1 MKYYIIDPDNG
12 ETIKVPDYMVD
23 GIIKQYLDR
32 KYTFVVA
39 SAAFLIGFF
48 AGIIAYA
55 L

>member
-32 KYTFVVA
+32 KYTIAIAISCFI
-39 SAAFLIGFF
+39 IGFF
-48 AGIIAYA
+48 AGVVAYA